1 MFAPLAEAFERGR
14 GQSVDNRP
22 PRFSPPPSISSALSS
37 NGPFL
42 SQLTRPTYH
51 VFPIAPHTFPSKGL
65 EQYSHCHCIVH
76 NPEEGG
82 VRYHVFTHS
91 SPVSHPLR
99 LPPWQLQFNGDKPA
113 PTDSQSISSLF
124 HLCYQNHHFQCVSL
138 CQLQGEEP
146 GENSSPFKIRVSADE
161 YHVDND
167 EAWMTLS
174 WATAV
179 LSTWPQVYSFTAAR
193 FLHFYSASL
202 DRCLLSIFLL
212 APDFQDFNWIFFLD
226 KRRRWTMVTNKCCL
240 FSVHSIIH
248 SIVEMQKHL
257 PPVPL
262 YSRVSNIFICI

>member
-65 EQYSHCHCIVH
+65 EHSSHCHCIVH

-113 PTDSQSISSLF
+113 PTALPINSLSYL
-124 HLCYQNHHFQCVSL
+124 HHHFSCVSL
-138 CQLQGEEP
+138 GSFYMITFN
-146 GENSSPFKIRVSADE
+146 GAIYMASAVFGDQ
-161 YHVDND
+161 
-167 EAWMTLS
+167 A
-174 WATAV
+174 
-179 LSTWPQVYSFTAAR
+179 
-193 FLHFYSASL
+193 
-202 DRCLLSIFLL
+202 
-212 APDFQDFNWIFFLD
+212 
-226 KRRRWTMVTNKCCL
+226 CL
-240 FSVHSIIH
+240 FFWEIWTNW
-248 SIVEMQKHL
+248 K
-257 PPVPL
+257 
-262 YSRVSNIFICI
+262 

>member
-124 HLCYQNHHFQCVSL
+124 HLFYQNHHFQCVSY
-138 CQLQGEEP
+138 
-146 GENSSPFKIRVSADE
+146 VS
-161 YHVDND
+161 YVNYKGRN
-167 EAWMTLS
+167 
-174 WATAV
+174 
-179 LSTWPQVYSFTAAR
+179 QVR
-193 FLHFYSASL
+193 IV
-202 DRCLLSIFLL
+202 LLSKFVFLL
-212 APDFQDFNWIFFLD
+212 
-226 KRRRWTMVTNKCCL
+226 M
-240 FSVHSIIH
+240 
-248 SIVEMQKHL
+248 
-257 PPVPL
+257 
-262 YSRVSNIFICI
+262 NIMLIMMRPG

>member
-65 EQYSHCHCIVH
+65 EHSSHCHCIVH

-138 CQLQGEEP
+138 CQLQREEP
-146 GENSSPFKIRVSADE
+146 GENSSPFEIRVSGDE

-179 LSTWPQVYSFTAAR
+179 LSTWPQVYSFTAAAEVFALLQR
-193 FLHFYSASL
+193 QSRSL
-202 DRCLLSIFLL
+202 SS
-212 APDFQDFNWIFFLD
+212 
-226 KRRRWTMVTNKCCL
+226 VY
-240 FSVHSIIH
+240 FSSG
-248 SIVEMQKHL
+248 SWFSTE
-257 PPVPL
+257 
-262 YSRVSNIFICI
+262 SSS